1 MVDVDVLEGRWAR
14 VRARKRPTYRIV
26 GNFRGVLNFVIFV
39 VPYEVTKI
47 STHKFFSVLG
57 TYAHVRLHVRTRE
70 IVIAAF
76 AFDMALF
83 CYLRPLDSSPLG
95 QTGSLTSHTRLAT
108 SIVRRPRVRGQSS

>member
-14 VRARKRPTYRIV
+14 VRARKRPTYRIA
-26 GNFRGVLNFVIFV
+26 GNFRGVLNFVLFV

-47 STHKFFSVLG
+47 STHEFFSVLG

-83 CYLRPLDSSPLG
+83 CYSACQHVGPEFLHVKTNQQYMLEFYGIFYLP
-95 QTGSLTSHTRLAT
+95 
-108 SIVRRPRVRGQSS
+108 I

>member
-14 VRARKRPTYRIV
+14 VRARKRPTYRIA
-26 GNFRGVLNFVIFV
+26 GNFRGVLNFVLFV

-47 STHKFFSVLG
+47 STHEFFSVLG

-83 CYLRPLDSSPLG
+83 CYACGPRISSCENKSTVHARILWYILPSYLEF
-95 QTGSLTSHTRLAT
+95 
-108 SIVRRPRVRGQSS
+108 